1 MHELGTQILDAYL
14 RFQILVVQIGDTHPK
29 DMQENYVIEII
40 CICILYHPSNYT
52 SVDISLLHYVM
63 MQWCIKLCA
72 NITYICTDAE
82 YICVFMLIHICV
94 LLWISFHEMD

>member
-52 SVDISLLHYVM
+52 SVDISLLP
-63 MQWCIKLCA
+63 LCNDA
-72 NITYICTDAE
+72 VVHKIMCKYYI
-82 YICVFMLIHICV
+82 YMY
-94 LLWISFHEMD
+94 